1 MTPLRNFLIS
11 FFLTNLPLRT
21 TQIIIMETIQSIKGF
36 ADLFSPESDNF
47 SFLEATAREVFGRYG
62 VSELRTPIL
71 EKTELFAR
79 GIGGETDVVQKE
91 MYTFEDKGGRSVTL
105 RPEATAGVVRAFI
118 ESGQHAPER
127 VSKYFTIGPMFRYER
142 PQKGRLRQFHQINC
156 EVFGTDAPHCD
167 AEVMLMLATFLK
179 SVGLSGLSFE
189 VNSLGCPECRP
200 TFHQRLTDY
209 FSGLDKGKLCADCL
223 RRTATNPLR
232 VLDCKVA
239 ACKDVVAEAPRIDDN
254 LCPSCK
260 THFDTVLSIL
270 DAAGLAYT
278 RNPFLVRGLDYY
290 QRTTFEVTSTNIG
303 AQTAVAGGGRY
314 DGLVEL
320 LGGPKVPG
328 VGFAIGMERL
338 ALLLAGREPARKDFY
353 LAVLDEK
360 ALDQGLL
367 LAQKLRERGLSGE
380 VSFAA
385 KSPKSQ
391 LRLANKLGVKT
402 CLLLGGEELAAGTI
416 VVKSLDTGEQTSMPQ
431 EQFLATL
438 G

>member
-1 MTPLRNFLIS
+1 MS
-11 FFLTNLPLRT
+11 
-21 TQIIIMETIQSIKGF
+21 TIQKIKGF
-36 ADLFSPESDNF
+36 ADLFPPESDSF
-47 SFLEATAREVFGRYG
+47 SFLESAAREVFSRYG
-62 VSELRTPIL
+62 FGELRTPIL

-91 MYTFEDKGGRSVTL
+91 MYTFEDKGGRSVTM

-118 ESGQHAPER
+118 ESGQYVPER
-127 VSKYFTIGPMFRYER
+127 VFKYFTIGPMFRYER

-167 AEVMLMLATFLK
+167 AEVMLMLATFLTR
-179 SVGLSGLSFE
+179 VGLTGLSFE

-200 TFHQRLTDY
+200 AFHQRLADY
-209 FSGLDKGKLCADCL
+209 FSGLDKGRLCADCL

-239 ACKDVVAEAPRIDDN
+239 ECKAVVNEAPRIPDS
-254 LCPSCK
+254 LCGPCK
-260 THFDTVLSIL
+260 SHFDTVLAIL
-270 DAAGLAYT
+270 DAAGLAYSL
-278 RNPFLVRGLDYY
+278 NPFLVRGLDYY

-338 ALLLAGREPARKDFY
+338 ALLLSGREAARMDFY
-353 LAVLDEK
+353 LAVLDDK

-367 LAQKLRERGLSGE
+367 FAQKLREKGLSGE

-391 LRLANKLGVKT
+391 LRLANKLGAKS
-402 CLLLGGEELAAGTI
+402 CLLLGGEELANGSI
-416 VVKSLDTGEQTSMPQ
+416 VVKNLETGDQASISRDQ
-431 EQFLATL
+431 YLADL

>member
-1 MTPLRNFLIS
+1 MAP
-11 FFLTNLPLRT
+11 
-21 TQIIIMETIQSIKGF
+21 IQKIKGF
-36 ADLFSPESDNF
+36 ADLFPPESDTF
-47 SFLEATAREVFGRYG
+47 SFLEATAREIFSRYG
-62 VSELRTPIL
+62 FGELRTPIL

-91 MYTFEDKGGRSVTL
+91 MYTFEDKGGRSVTM

-118 ESGQHAPER
+118 ESGMYAPER
-127 VSKYFTIGPMFRYER
+127 VFKYYTIGPMFRYER

-167 AEVMLMLATFLK
+167 AEVMLMLATFLTR
-179 SVGLSGLSFE
+179 VGLPGLSFE

-200 TFHQRLTDY
+200 TFHQRLGQY
-209 FSGLDKGKLCADCL
+209 FSGLDKGRLCADCL

-239 ACKDVVAEAPRIDDN
+239 ECKAVVNEAPRIADS
-254 LCPSCK
+254 LCPACK
-260 THFDTVLSIL
+260 AHFETVLAIL
-270 DAAGLAYT
+270 DASGLAYAQ
-278 RNPFLVRGLDYY
+278 NPFLVRGLDYY
-290 QRTTFEVTSTNIG
+290 QRTTFEVTSTDIG

-320 LGGPKVPG
+320 LGGPKAPG

-338 ALLLAGREPARKDFY
+338 ALLLSGRETPRKDFY

-360 ALDQGLL
+360 ALDQALL
-367 LAQKLRERGLSGE
+367 FAQKLRERGLSGE

-391 LRLANKLGVKT
+391 LRLAGKLGVRT
-402 CLLLGGEELAAGTI
+402 CFLLGGDELAAGTI
-416 VVKSLDTGEQTSMPQ
+416 VVKDLDGGSQTVVSREQY
-431 EQFLATL
+431 LAEL
-438 G
+438 ADRG